1 MINNMNK
8 LNWILNVFQ
17 FLVIFLN
24 AMLIDLKWYNS
35 LCNETWF
42 DFFYFSGFFL
52 WHGGIGQFCLSIWI
66 IHQDWCPMSNLHF
79 RGWLNCLH
87 VLISL
92 NFSDFA
98 QLRIQ
103 WQLELWTQGTAS
115 LAYTKQEQRAGG
127 VNIEFSNFRWLQ
139 TPSLPTS
146 LFPVSHQAA
155 QPFLSFPN
163 PIPFHL
169 YSFLWLYIPCPLSH
183 HL

>member
-1 MINNMNK
+1 MIW
-8 LNWILNVFQ
+8 L
-17 FLVIFLN
+17 FLL
-24 AMLIDLKWYNS
+24 LS
-35 LCNETWF
+35 
-42 DFFYFSGFFL
+42 FFL

-66 IHQDWCPMSNLHF
+66 IHQDWCPMCNLQF